1 MAVNRERLELFYS
14 ISCEWTVRD
23 QRFLAA
29 IGSEFEIAEAAFTN
43 LLDLCNR
50 HTNSEQ
56 AEWQPP
62 RESLPFAAIMAR
74 AFVDHTTRVQRLVRT
89 YLADD
94 SIVMQL
100 CNAMR
105 DQHRSIFDLRN
116 ALQHQDERIQ
126 TGKSFELLQPLCGDL
141 SWLVWT
147 ENSQL
152 DLYWM
157 SFGPMIGDEGA
168 SPGFGPSMVKRAG
181 LNEIIY
187 RAHDVEVHLI
197 TVFRGLVA
205 FIEVVHDELLRRFDR
220 ELQKLGVE
228 RGGAADHRLH
238 SELGGRLR
246 IEGFEAVSTEA
257 I

>member
-23 QRFLAA
+23 QRFQAA

-43 LLDLCNR
+43 LLELCNR

-56 AEWQPP
+56 TEWQPP
-62 RESLPFAAIMAR
+62 REALPFAAIMAR
-74 AFVDHTTRVQRLVRT
+74 AFVDHTTKVQRLVRT
-89 YLADD
+89 YLAGDG
-94 SIVMQL
+94 VMMPL
-100 CNAMR
+100 CDTMR

-116 ALQHQDERIQ
+116 ALHHQDERIQ

-147 ENSQL
+147 ESSQL

-168 SPGFGPSMVKRAG
+168 SPGFGPSMVSRPG

-187 RAHDVEVHLI
+187 RAHDIEVHLI
-197 TVFRGLVA
+197 SVFRGLVTFVEA
-205 FIEVVHDELLRRFDR
+205 VHDELLRRFDR
-220 ELQKLGVE
+220 QLQKLGIE
-228 RGGAADHRLH
+228 RGGSAGRKLP
-238 SELGGRLR
+238 SELAGRLR
-246 IEGFEAVSTEA
+246 IEGFEAVPS
-257 I
+257 